1 MPLFRKK
8 KKADEGE
15 EPFGDVFEDFPD
27 IMKEMGFLE
36 KMMKDMMS
44 RSFSEQEPFAKRMVN
59 KPMVYGFSMKIGP
72 EGRPQIQ
79 EFGNIAPSKKEVT
92 EEREPL
98 VDIINKEKEIDV
110 LAELPGVEKQD
121 IKLNATETSLS
132 ISVDTSDRKYRK
144 QLRLPA
150 EVDPKSAKASYKNG
164 VLEVVLTKLKPSKEE
179 KKGEIKVE

>member
-1 MPLFRKK
+1 MPLFKKK
-8 KKADEGE
+8 KKADEDE
-15 EPFGDVFEDFPD
+15 EPFGDIFGDFGDIFREFQEEMNETMRRAFE
-27 IMKEMGFLE
+27 
-36 KMMKDMMS
+36 
-44 RSFSEQEPFAKRMVN
+44 EQEPFAKRMVN

-110 LAELPGVEKQD
+110 LAEMPGVNKED
-121 IKLNATETSLS
+121 IRLNATETSLS
-132 ISVDTSDRKYRK
+132 ISVQTPERKYRK
-144 QLRLPA
+144 ELRLPA
-150 EVDPKSAKASYKNG
+150 EVDSKSAKASYKNG